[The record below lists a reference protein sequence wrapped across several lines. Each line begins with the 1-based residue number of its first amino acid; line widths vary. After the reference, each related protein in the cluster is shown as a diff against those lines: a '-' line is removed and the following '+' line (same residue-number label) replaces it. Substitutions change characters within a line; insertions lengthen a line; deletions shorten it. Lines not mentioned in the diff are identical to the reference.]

1 MYCTCA
7 FSQYLCLEGKKW
19 IELGSFPALIF
30 SIRINE
36 MSETST
42 LPISPNIS
50 FFNLIFGAKNQICFF
65 FLLAIFN
72 YFDHFERI
80 LKMHFITLHSLGYKG
95 PPNMAPGTCVSV
107 AIMWGLLQKRFLGRG
122 KSQNV
127 QTSNIMCV
135 CVQREI
141 KRKLVFDW
149 AEGVVPH
156 SPEDVLQ
163 SILIPAHCLKSLIF
177 I

>member
-1 MYCTCA
+1 M
-7 FSQYLCLEGKKW
+7 
-19 IELGSFPALIF
+19 
-30 SIRINE
+30 
-36 MSETST
+36 
-42 LPISPNIS
+42 
-50 FFNLIFGAKNQICFF
+50 
-65 FLLAIFN
+65 AIFN

-141 KRKLVFDW
+141 KRKLVFD
-149 AEGVVPH
+149 
-156 SPEDVLQ
+156 
-163 SILIPAHCLKSLIF
+163 
-177 I
+177 